1 MRAAVNSCP
10 ASGPGLLAVTV
21 LTSMD
26 EGDLKRAGYAGDM
39 QALVKARAADAN
51 EAGMDGVV
59 CAPLEAGMVRKTI
72 GRDMLIV
79 TPGVRPA
86 DASAGDQKRVMTP
99 AKAIAAGAD
108 YLVVGRPVTAA
119 TDPVDA
125 AVRVVREIE
134 DAL

>member
-1 MRAAVNSCP
+1 
-10 ASGPGLLAVTV
+10 
-21 LTSMD
+21 
-26 EGDLKRAGYAGDM
+26 
-39 QALVKARAADAN
+39 
-51 EAGMDGVV
+51 MDGIV
-59 CAPLEAGMVRKTI
+59 CSPVEAEMVRKAI

-86 DASAGDQKRVMTP
+86 DASLGDQKRVMNP

-125 AVRVVREIE
+125 AARIVREIE